1 MAAPSIG
8 SNGRGLAQEA
18 APRIDAAE
26 RATSS
31 VLALDGWGRIEPE
44 PARSNG
50 VAPPAPPEP
59 QPALW
64 DELAA
69 RFATLEAPQISI
81 APVWRL
87 FGPAALMG
95 LAVGALVGGAMR
107 WWQVY
112 SAPPPPPPPSP
123 PPAPRDP
130 LTELRAR
137 VASFQASDEQD
148 IRDRL
153 RVLVAPSPAPPP
165 APKQRFPQRWQEL
178 LEELA
183 DRAR

>member
-31 VLALDGWGRIEPE
+31 VLALDGWGRTEPE

-50 VAPPAPPEP
+50 VAPPPQPQP

-69 RFATLEAPQISI
+69 RFAALEAPQISI
-81 APVWRL
+81 APAWRL

-95 LAVGALVGGAMR
+95 LAFGALVGGAMR
-107 WWQVY
+107 WWQLY
-112 SAPPPPPPPSP
+112 SAPPPAPP

-137 VASFQASDEQD
+137 VASFKASDEQD

-153 RVLVAPSPAPPP
+153 RVLVAPPPPAPPP

-183 DRAR
+183 VRAR

>member
-50 VAPPAPPEP
+50 VAPPPPP

-64 DELAA
+64 DELTA
-69 RFATLEAPQISI
+69 RFAALEAPQISI
-81 APVWRL
+81 APAWRL

-95 LAVGALVGGAMR
+95 LAFGALVGGAMR
-107 WWQVY
+107 WWQLY
-112 SAPPPPPPPSP
+112 SAPPPAPP

-137 VASFQASDEQD
+137 VASFQASDERD
-148 IRDRL
+148 IRERL
-153 RVLVAPSPAPPP
+153 RVLVAPPPASPPP
-165 APKQRFPQRWQEL
+165 PQQRFPQRWQEL
-178 LEELA
+178 LAELA
-183 DRAR
+183 DRTR